1 MVGADAFSELR
12 HYYMLHMF
20 AHQATII
27 ALLGFRRQARYIMT
41 SPARS
46 WQSSKSMILSSA
58 GRDLAHL

>member
-1 MVGADAFSELR
+1 MVGAGAFSKLR

-27 ALLGFRRQARYIMT
+27 ALLGFRLRARYIMT
-41 SPARS
+41 SSERS
-46 WQSSKSMILSSA
+46 WQSSKSMILSSV